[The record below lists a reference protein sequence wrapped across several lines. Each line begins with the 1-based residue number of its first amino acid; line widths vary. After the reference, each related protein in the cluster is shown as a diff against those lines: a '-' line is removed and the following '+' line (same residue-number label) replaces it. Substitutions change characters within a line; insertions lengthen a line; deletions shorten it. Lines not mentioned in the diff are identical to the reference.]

1 MTVVVKLGST
11 LVVDSNGRVRRSLLS
26 ARAAEVGELVRNG
39 EPVCVVSSGAIALG
53 LSRLGL
59 TRRPSAT
66 SRLQAASAVG
76 QSRLQAAWDAA
87 LRAERVE
94 AAQILLSAPDL
105 AERASYINVRN
116 AFETLLKL
124 GVVPVVNENDATAT
138 DEITFGDND
147 ALAAQVA
154 VLTRARLLVLLTEV
168 DGVYATHPAGPGG
181 AELLPDGAAAADAT
195 LGRGS
200 TLGRGGMASKIA
212 AARLA
217 AAAGIPSVIAS
228 GDGRDVLGP
237 IVAGERR
244 GTRFAPADIDGNS
257 AFKLW
262 LRYAKP
268 AVGRLVVDEGAQS
281 ALLVHGRSLL
291 AVGVVH
297 CEGSFAAG
305 DAVELVAP
313 DGTAFAKGLAS
324 VGADEIRG
332 RPRGVEV
339 VHRSRL
345 ALYDTGSGT
354 DVGESGRVIAPS
366 EADETSE
373 AYLASTPDA

>member
-11 LVVDSNGRVRRSLLS
+11 LVVDSNGRVRRSLLK

-53 LSRLGL
+53 LPRLGL
-59 TRRPSAT
+59 TRRPSDT

-76 QSRLQAAWDAA
+76 QSRLQAAWDSA
-87 LRAERVE
+87 LRSAGVE

-105 AERASYINVRN
+105 AERASYVNVRN

-168 DGVYATHPAGPGG
+168 DGVYATHPAVAG
-181 AELLPDGAAAADAT
+181 AELVADGAAAADAV
-195 LGRGS
+195 LGQGS
-200 TLGRGGMASKIA
+200 ALGRGGMASKIG

-228 GDGRDVLGP
+228 GSGRDILGP
-237 IVAGERR
+237 IVAGESR
-244 GTRFAPADIDGNS
+244 GTRFAAADVDGNS

-281 ALLVHGRSLL
+281 ALVVHGRSLL
-291 AVGVVH
+291 AVGVVR
-297 CEGSFAAG
+297 CDGSFAAG
-305 DAVELVAP
+305 DAVELEAP
-313 DGTAFAKGLAS
+313 DGNVFAKGLTS

-339 VHRSRL
+339 VHRDRL
-345 ALYDTGSGT
+345 ALYDTGTGS
-354 DVGESGRVIAPS
+354 DESGRVIAPS

-373 AYLASTPDA
+373 AYFASTPDA

>member
-11 LVVDSNGRVRRSLLS
+11 LVVDANGRVRRSLLR
-26 ARAAEVGELVRNG
+26 ARAAEVGKIVRSG

-53 LSRLGL
+53 LPRLGL
-59 TRRPSAT
+59 ARRPSAT
-66 SRLQAASAVG
+66 ARLQAASAVG
-76 QSRLQAAWDAA
+76 QSRLQAAWDSA
-87 LRAERVE
+87 LRAAGVE

-105 AERASYINVRN
+105 AERSSYVNVRN
-116 AFETLLKL
+116 SFETLLKL
-124 GVVPVVNENDATAT
+124 SVVPVVNENDATAT

-168 DGVYATHPAGPGG
+168 DGVFATHPAKRGD
-181 AELLPDGAAAADAT
+181 ADLLADGAAADDAV
-195 LGRGS
+195 LGRAS

-228 GDGRDVLGP
+228 GRGGEVLGP

-244 GTRFAPADIDGNS
+244 GTRFAAAAVDGSS

-268 AVGRLVVDEGAQS
+268 AVGRLVVDEGARS
-281 ALLVHGRSLL
+281 ALVVHGRSLL
-291 AVGVVH
+291 AVGVVR
-297 CEGSFAAG
+297 CDGSFAAG
-305 DAVELVAP
+305 DAVELEAP
-313 DGTAFAKGLAS
+313 DGTVFAKGLTS

-332 RPRGVEV
+332 RTRGVEV
-339 VHRSRL
+339 VHRDRL
-345 ALYDTGSGT
+345 ALYDTGTGS
-354 DVGESGRVIAPS
+354 DESGRVIAPS
-366 EADETSE
+366 EADETSA
-373 AYLASTPDA
+373 AYFASTPDA

>member
-11 LVVDSNGRVRRSLLS
+11 LVVDSNGRVRRSLLK
-26 ARAAEVGELVRNG
+26 ARAAEIGELVRNG

-53 LSRLGL
+53 LPRLGL
-59 TRRPSAT
+59 TRRPSDT

-76 QSRLQAAWDAA
+76 QSRLQAAWDSA
-87 LRAERVE
+87 LRSAGVE

-105 AERASYINVRN
+105 AERASYVNVRN

-154 VLTRARLLVLLTEV
+154 VLTRARLLILLTEV
-168 DGVYATHPAGPGG
+168 DGVYATHPAVPG
-181 AELLPDGAAAADAT
+181 AELVADGAAAADAV
-195 LGRGS
+195 LGKGS
-200 TLGRGGMASKIA
+200 MLGRGGMASKIG

-228 GDGRDVLGP
+228 GSGREVIGP
-237 IVAGERR
+237 IVAGESR
-244 GTRFAPADIDGNS
+244 GTHFAAADVDGNS

-281 ALLVHGRSLL
+281 ALVLHGRSLL

-305 DAVELVAP
+305 DAVELAAP
-313 DGTAFAKGLAS
+313 DGNVFAKGLTS

-339 VHRSRL
+339 VHRDRL
-345 ALYDTGSGT
+345 ALYDTGTGS
-354 DVGESGRVIAPS
+354 DESGRVIAPS
-366 EADETSE
+366 EADETSA
-373 AYLASTPDA
+373 AYFASTPDA

>member
-11 LVVDSNGRVRRSLLS
+11 LVVDANGRVRRSLLR
-26 ARAAEVGELVRNG
+26 ARAAEVGELVRSG

-53 LSRLGL
+53 LPRLGL

-66 SRLQAASAVG
+66 ARLQAASAVG
-76 QSRLQAAWDAA
+76 QSRLQAAWDSA
-87 LRAERVE
+87 LRSAGVE

-105 AERASYINVRN
+105 AERASYVNVRN
-116 AFETLLKL
+116 SFDTLLKL

-147 ALAAQVA
+147 SLAAQVA

-168 DGVYATHPAGPGG
+168 DGVYATHPTDSG
-181 AELLPDGAAAADAT
+181 AEVLADGAAAADAE
-195 LGRGS
+195 LGRAS

-228 GDGRDVLGP
+228 GRGREVLGA

-244 GTRFAPADIDGNS
+244 GTRFAPEPVDGSS

-268 AVGRLVVDEGAQS
+268 AAGRLVVDEGARS
-281 ALLVHGRSLL
+281 ALVVQGRSLL
-291 AVGVVH
+291 AVGVVR
-297 CEGSFAAG
+297 CDGSFAAG
-305 DAVELVAP
+305 DAVELEAP
-313 DGTAFAKGLAS
+313 DGSVFAKGLTS

-339 VHRSRL
+339 VHRDRL
-345 ALYDTGSGT
+345 ALYDTGTES
-354 DVGESGRVIAPS
+354 GESGLVIAPS
-366 EADETSE
+366 EADETSA
-373 AYLASTPDA
+373 AYFASTPDA

>member
-11 LVVDSNGRVRRSLLS
+11 LVVDANGRARRSLIA
-26 ARAAEVGELVRNG
+26 ARAAEVGELVRSG
-39 EPVCVVSSGAIALG
+39 EPVSIVSSGAIALG
-53 LSRLGL
+53 LPRLGL
-59 TRRPSAT
+59 TRRPADT

-76 QSRLQAAWDAA
+76 QSRLQAAWDSA
-87 LRAERVE
+87 LRTAGLE

-105 AERASYINVRN
+105 AERASYVNVRN
-116 AFETLLKL
+116 AFDTLLKL

-154 VLTRARLLVLLTEV
+154 VLTRARLLILLTEV
-168 DGVYATHPAGPGG
+168 EGVYATHPAVPG
-181 AELLPDGAAAADAT
+181 AQLVADGAAVADAV
-195 LGRGS
+195 LGKGS
-200 TLGRGGMASKIA
+200 TLGRGGMASKIG

-228 GDGRDVLGP
+228 GSGHEVLGP
-237 IVAGERR
+237 IVAGESR
-244 GTRFAPADIDGNS
+244 GTRFAAADVDRDS

-262 LRYAKP
+262 LRHAKP

-305 DAVELVAP
+305 DAVELEAP
-313 DGTAFAKGLAS
+313 DGKVFAKGLAS
-324 VGADEIRG
+324 VSADEIRG

-339 VHRSRL
+339 VHRDRL
-345 ALYDTGSGT
+345 ALYDTGSGA
-354 DVGESGRVIAPS
+354 GKSGRVIAPS
-366 EADETSE
+366 DADETSA
-373 AYLASTPDA
+373 AYFASTPDV

>member
-11 LVVDSNGRVRRSLLS
+11 LVVDSHGRVRRSLLN

-53 LSRLGL
+53 LPRLGL

-87 LRAERVE
+87 LRAKGVE

-105 AERASYINVRN
+105 AERAGYVNVRN

-168 DGVYATHPAGPGG
+168 DGVYATHPAVPG
-181 AELLPDGAAAADAT
+181 AELVADGAAAADAV
-195 LGRGS
+195 LGKGS
-200 TLGRGGMASKIA
+200 ALGRGGMASKIG

-228 GDGRDVLGP
+228 GSGRDILGP
-237 IVAGERR
+237 IVAGESR
-244 GTRFAPADIDGNS
+244 GTRFAAADVDGNS

-281 ALLVHGRSLL
+281 ALVVHGRSLL
-291 AVGVVH
+291 AVGVVR
-297 CEGSFAAG
+297 CDGSFAAG
-305 DAVELVAP
+305 DAVELATP
-313 DGTAFAKGLAS
+313 DGSVFAKGLTS

-339 VHRSRL
+339 VHRDRL
-345 ALYDTGSGT
+345 ALYDTGTGS
-354 DVGESGRVIAPS
+354 DKSGRVIAPS
-366 EADETSE
+366 EADETSA
-373 AYLASTPDA
+373 AYFASTPDA

>member
-11 LVVDSNGRVRRSLLS
+11 LVVNSSGRVRRSLLE

-53 LSRLGL
+53 LPRLGL
-59 TRRPSAT
+59 TRRPSDT

-76 QSRLQAAWDAA
+76 QSRLQAAWDSA
-87 LRAERVE
+87 LRAAGVE

-105 AERASYINVRN
+105 AERASYVNVRN

-154 VLTRARLLVLLTEV
+154 VLTRARLLILLTEV
-168 DGVYATHPAGPGG
+168 DGVYATHPAVPG
-181 AELLPDGAAAADAT
+181 AELVADGVAAADAV
-195 LGRGS
+195 LGKGS
-200 TLGRGGMASKIA
+200 TLGRGGMASKIR

-228 GDGRDVLGP
+228 GSGREVIGP
-237 IVAGERR
+237 IVAGESR
-244 GTRFAPADIDGNS
+244 GTRFAAADVDGNS

-281 ALLVHGRSLL
+281 ALVVQGRSLL
-291 AVGVVH
+291 AVGVVR
-297 CEGSFAAG
+297 CDGSFAAG
-305 DAVELVAP
+305 DAVELAAS
-313 DGTAFAKGLAS
+313 DGSVFAKGLTS

-339 VHRSRL
+339 VHRDRL
-345 ALYDTGSGT
+345 ALYDTGTGS
-354 DVGESGRVIAPS
+354 DESGRVIAPS
-366 EADETSE
+366 EADETSA
-373 AYLASTPDA
+373 AYFASTPDL

>member
-11 LVVDSNGRVRRSLLS
+11 LVVDSKGRVQRSVLR
-26 ARAAEVGELVRNG
+26 ARAAEVGELVRSG
-39 EPVCVVSSGAIALG
+39 ESVCVVSSGAIALG
-53 LSRLGL
+53 LPRLGL
-59 TRRPSAT
+59 TRRPSDT

-76 QSRLQAAWDAA
+76 QSRLQAAWDSA
-87 LRAERVE
+87 LRSAGVE

-105 AERASYINVRN
+105 AERASYVNVRN

-168 DGVYATHPAGPGG
+168 DGVYAMPGG
-181 AELLPDGAAAADAT
+181 AELLADGVAAADAV
-195 LGRGS
+195 LGQGS
-200 TLGRGGMASKIA
+200 TLGRGGMASKIG

-228 GDGRDVLGP
+228 GRGRDVLGR
-237 IVAGERR
+237 IVAGEHP
-244 GTRFAPADIDGNS
+244 GTRFAAEDVDGGN

-268 AVGRLVVDEGAQS
+268 AVGLLVVDEGAQS
-281 ALLVHGRSLL
+281 ALVVHGRSLL
-291 AVGVVH
+291 AVGVVR
-297 CEGSFAAG
+297 CDDSFAAG
-305 DAVELVAP
+305 DAVEVAAL
-313 DGTAFAKGLAS
+313 DGNVFAKGLTS

-332 RPRGVEV
+332 RQRGVEV
-339 VHRSRL
+339 VHRDRL
-345 ALYDTGSGT
+345 ALYDTGTGSA
-354 DVGESGRVIAPS
+354 ESGRVIAPS
-366 EADETSE
+366 EADETSA
-373 AYLASTPDA
+373 AYFASTPDT

>member
-11 LVVDSNGRVRRSLLS
+11 LVVDANGRVRRSLVA
-26 ARAAEVGELVRNG
+26 ARAAEVGELVRSS
-39 EPVCVVSSGAIALG
+39 EPVCIVSSGAIALG

-59 TRRPSAT
+59 TRRPSDT

-76 QSRLQAAWDAA
+76 QSRLQAAWDSA
-87 LRAERVE
+87 LRTAGVE

-105 AERASYINVRN
+105 AERASYVNVRN
-116 AFETLLKL
+116 AFDTLLKL

-168 DGVYATHPAGPGG
+168 DGVYATHPATPG
-181 AELLPDGAAAADAT
+181 AELVTDGAAAADAV

-200 TLGRGGMASKIA
+200 TLGRGGMASKIG

-228 GDGRDVLGP
+228 GSSREVLGP
-237 IVAGERR
+237 IVAGEHR
-244 GTRFAPADIDGNS
+244 GTRFAAADVDGNS

-262 LRYAKP
+262 LRHAKP
-268 AVGRLVVDEGAQS
+268 AAGRLVVDEGARS

-291 AVGVVH
+291 AVGVVQ

-305 DAVELVAP
+305 DAVELAAP
-313 DGTAFAKGLAS
+313 DGKVFAKGLTS

-332 RPRGVEV
+332 RPHGVEV
-339 VHRSRL
+339 VHRDRL
-345 ALYDTGSGT
+345 ALYDTGSGS
-354 DVGESGRVIAPS
+354 GESGRVIAPS
-366 EADETSE
+366 EADETSA
-373 AYLASTPDA
+373 AYFASTPDV

>member
-11 LVVDSNGRVRRSLLS
+11 LVVDSLGRVRRSLLA
-26 ARAAEVGELVRNG
+26 ARAAEVGELVRGG

-53 LSRLGL
+53 LPRLGL

-66 SRLQAASAVG
+66 SRLQAASAGG
-76 QSRLQAAWDAA
+76 QSRLQAAGDSAR
-87 LRAERVE
+87 RAEGVE
-94 AAQILLSAPDL
+94 AAQILLAAPDL
-105 AERASYINVRN
+105 AERASYVNVRN

-168 DGVYATHPAGPGG
+168 NGVYAAHPAKPGG
-181 AELLPDGAAAADAT
+181 VELLPDGAAASDAV
-195 LGRGS
+195 LGQGS

-228 GDGRDVLGP
+228 GRGRDVLGP
-237 IVAGERR
+237 IVAGEDR
-244 GTRFAPADIDGNS
+244 GTRFAAADADGSS

-268 AVGRLVVDEGAQS
+268 AVGRLVVDEGAHS
-281 ALLVHGRSLL
+281 ALVVHGRSLL
-291 AVGVVH
+291 AVGVVR
-297 CEGSFAAG
+297 CDGSFAAG
-305 DAVELVAP
+305 DAVELAALGGSV
-313 DGTAFAKGLAS
+313 FAKGLTS

-339 VHRSRL
+339 VHRDRL
-345 ALYDTGSGT
+345 ALYDTGTGS
-354 DVGESGRVIAPS
+354 DESGRVIAPS
-366 EADETSE
+366 EADETSA
-373 AYLASTPDA
+373 AYFASTPDA

>member
-11 LVVDSNGRVRRSLLS
+11 LVVDSSGRVRRSLLT
-26 ARAAEVGELVRNG
+26 ARAAEVGELVRG
-39 EPVCVVSSGAIALG
+39 GDSVCLVSSGAIALG
-53 LSRLGL
+53 LPRLGL

-66 SRLQAASAVG
+66 SKLQAASAVG
-76 QSRLQAAWDAA
+76 QSRLQAAWDSA
-87 LRAERVE
+87 LRSAGVE
-94 AAQILLSAPDL
+94 AAQILLSAPDF
-105 AERASYINVRN
+105 AERASYVNVRN
-116 AFETLLKL
+116 AFDMLLKL

-147 ALAAQVA
+147 TLAAQVA
-154 VLTRARLLVLLTEV
+154 VLTRARLLILLTEV
-168 DGVYATHPAGPGG
+168 DGVYATHPAVPG
-181 AELLPDGAAAADAT
+181 AELVADGAAAAAAV
-195 LGRGS
+195 LGKGS
-200 TLGRGGMASKIA
+200 TLGRGGMASKIG

-228 GDGRDVLGP
+228 GSGRDVIGP
-237 IVAGERR
+237 IVAGESR
-244 GTRFAPADIDGNS
+244 GTHFAAADVDGNS

-268 AVGRLVVDEGAQS
+268 AVGRLVVDEGAQN
-281 ALLVHGRSLL
+281 ALVVHGRSLL

-305 DAVELVAP
+305 DAVELAAP
-313 DGTAFAKGLAS
+313 DGNVFAKGLTS

-339 VHRSRL
+339 VHRDRL
-345 ALYDTGSGT
+345 ALYDTGIGS
-354 DVGESGRVIAPS
+354 DESGRVIAPS
-366 EADETSE
+366 DADETSA
-373 AYLASTPDA
+373 AYFASTPDV